1 MNIADYTSEHARWQA
16 VENRDARA
24 DNAFVFAVVTTG
36 IFCRP
41 SCRARRPLRANVR
54 FYPDAAAACAAGFR
68 PCKRCQPA
76 GLTPQAQKA
85 QRIAAACRLMAQ
97 SETPLTLAALADS
110 AAMSPYHF
118 HREFKAVT
126 GMTPK
131 AWQNALR
138 AHKLQAALREGMS
151 VTDSLWEAGF
161 SSGSALYREADRAL
175 GMRPQQYRRGGEQ
188 IAIRYAIA
196 PCEAGRCLVAASERG
211 LCAVLL
217 ADDDAALEAELAAIF
232 PHAQRLA
239 PDAAFADQVAQ
250 VVAWIDAPQG
260 ELALPLDL
268 RGTAFQLR
276 VWQALQTVP
285 PGSTISYQALAAR
298 TGNPQAVR
306 AVASACA
313 ANKLAIVVPCHRV
326 VRRDGALSGYR
337 WGAARKARL
346 LAREREQE
354 T

>member
-1 MNIADYTSEHARWQA
+1 MNVAEFTSEHARWQA
-16 VENRDARA
+16 VENRDVRA
-24 DNAFVFAVVTTG
+24 DHAFVFAVVTTG

-41 SCRARRPLRANVR
+41 SCRARRPRRENVR
-54 FYPDAAAACAAGFR
+54 FYPDAAAACEAGFR

-76 GLTPQAQKA
+76 GLTPQQQKA
-85 QRIAAACRLMAQ
+85 QRIADACRLMAQ
-97 SETPLTLAALADS
+97 SETPLTLAALADN
-110 AAMSPYHF
+110 AAMSPFHF
-118 HREFKAVT
+118 HREFKALT

-131 AWQNALR
+131 AWQKALR
-138 AHKLQAALREGMS
+138 AQKLQAALRDGMS

-161 SSGSALYREADRAL
+161 SSGSALYREAHGAL
-175 GMRPQQYRRGGEQ
+175 GMRPRQYRRGGEQ
-188 IAIRYAIA
+188 VAIRYAIA
-196 PCEAGRCLVAASERG
+196 PCAAGLCLVAASERG

-217 ADDDAALEAELAAIF
+217 GDDAAALDAELTAIF
-232 PHAQRLA
+232 PRAQYLK
-239 PDAAFADQVAQ
+239 ADDGFTARVAQ
-250 VVAWIDAPQG
+250 VIAWLDAPQG

-285 PGSTISYQALAAR
+285 PGQTISYQELAAR

-306 AVASACA
+306 AAACACA
-313 ANKLAIVVPCHRV
+313 ANKLAVIVPCHRV

-337 WGAARKARL
+337 WGAARKAL
-346 LAREREQE
+346 LLSRERKEE

>member
-1 MNIADYTSEHARWQA
+1 
-16 VENRDARA
+16 
-24 DNAFVFAVVTTG
+24 
-36 IFCRP
+36 
-41 SCRARRPLRANVR
+41 
-54 FYPDAAAACAAGFR
+54 
-68 PCKRCQPA
+68 
-76 GLTPQAQKA
+76 
-85 QRIAAACRLMAQ
+85 
-97 SETPLTLAALADS
+97 
-110 AAMSPYHF
+110 YHF
-118 HREFKAVT
+118 HREFKAIT

-138 AHKLQAALREGMS
+138 AQKLQAALRGGMS

-161 SSGSALYREADRAL
+161 SSGSALYRDANRAL
-175 GMRPQQYRRGGEQ
+175 GMRPRQYRRGGEQ
-188 IAIRYAIA
+188 TAIRYAIA
-196 PCEAGRCLVAASERG
+196 PCEAGLCLVATSDRG

-217 ADDDAALEAELAAIF
+217 ADDAAALEAELATIF
-232 PHAQRLA
+232 PHAERLA
-239 PDAAFADQVAQ
+239 PDNTFRAQVAQ
-250 VVAWIDAPQG
+250 VIAWLDAPQG

-276 VWQALQTVP
+276 VWQALQSVP
-285 PGSTISYQALAAR
+285 PGSTISYQALAER

-337 WGAARKARL
+337 WGADRKARL

-354 T
+354 K